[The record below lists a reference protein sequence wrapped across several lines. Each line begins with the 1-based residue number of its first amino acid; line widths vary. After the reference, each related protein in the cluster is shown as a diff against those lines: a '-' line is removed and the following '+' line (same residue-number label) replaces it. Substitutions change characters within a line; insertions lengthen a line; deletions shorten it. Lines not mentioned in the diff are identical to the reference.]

1 MQQNKSFI
9 LRQIEQVPYLL
20 PYGQMIADHM
30 KGMKLNATAVYL
42 WELLEEEIS
51 MSDLLMRC
59 AKHYEISKEEL
70 PAFENDIR
78 TFLGNMMSLGA
89 ITDKQSIP
97 SIPSSSERILS
108 IAGLSVRLQGPE
120 DSFPQEFDPF
130 VTDAVTAIDQT
141 IQICIGIP
149 HIKKNGAV
157 LIRNEEL
164 VVLDADDEYILLF
177 PSSNHICEIQLKK
190 SADLAICHCLP
201 PFCDT
206 FRYDLFHAIR
216 LLFLYLAQSK
226 NMVAIHS
233 ASLLYDDKAWIFS
246 GHSGMGKSTHTN
258 LWKEIYNTPILNGD
272 LNLLA
277 YENNIPMIHG
287 IPWCG
292 TSGICNTKTYP
303 LGGIVLLNQAS
314 TDYVEELSPD
324 QKILLTNQ
332 RLISPA
338 WSAEMFDKNLTI
350 MEQIVPNIMV
360 CKLHCTK
367 NPTAPEVMK
376 AYIDSRAVSKQVN

>member
-1 MQQNKSFI
+1 
-9 LRQIEQVPYLL
+9 
-20 PYGQMIADHM
+20 MIADHM
-30 KGMKLNATAVYL
+30 YGMKMNNTAVYL
-42 WELLEEEIS
+42 WSLMEEDIS
-51 MSDLLMRC
+51 MEALLSLC
-59 AKHYEISKEEL
+59 AKHYEIADPERKE
-70 PAFENDIR
+70 FENDIR
-78 TFLGNMMSLGA
+78 SFIGQMLSLGV
-89 ITDKQSIP
+89 ITDTAGLPAIP
-97 SIPSSSERILS
+97 SLSESLLS
-108 IAGLSVRLQGPE
+108 IAGLSLRLQGPQE
-120 DSFPQEFDPF
+120 TFPPEFAPF
-130 VTDAVTAIDQT
+130 KADTLPEIHQT

-149 HIKKNGAV
+149 RTKKNGTV
-157 LIRNEEL
+157 LLRNDEL
-164 VVLDADDEYILLF
+164 VVLDAGEEYILLF
-177 PSSNHICEIQLKK
+177 PTSNHICEIQLKK

-201 PFCDT
+201 PYNET
-206 FRYDLFHAIR
+206 FHYDLFHAIR
-216 LLFLYLAQSK
+216 LLFLYLAQSR

-233 ASLLYDDKAWIFS
+233 ASLLYENKAWIFS

-258 LWKEIYNTPILNGD
+258 LWNKIYNTPIINGD

-277 YENNIPMIHG
+277 LENNKPMIHG

-292 TSGICNTKTYP
+292 TSGICNTESYP
-303 LGGIVLLNQAS
+303 LGGIILLNQAP

-350 MEQIVPNIMV
+350 MEQIVHNILV

-376 AYIDSRAVSKQVN
+376 AYIDNRTV